1 MYLTYYGLRESP
13 FELTSNPRFL
23 FFTAQHREAL
33 SNLEYG
39 LASSKALTVLVGEA
53 GTGKTTLLHAA
64 LESDRCLGVRTVLLS
79 NPRLT
84 RAEFVETLATQF
96 ELGARAGQS
105 KASLLEALEAVLRER
120 RRRGEITALVVD
132 EAQSLSYELLEEIRL
147 LANMETPTEKLLP
160 LVLAG
165 QPELTTRLN
174 DPELRQLKQRVAL
187 RCQIGPLSL
196 PETAAYISS
205 RIRTAGGETTR
216 LFTREAVTLIH
227 EHSHGIPR
235 TISVI
240 CDNALVHGF
249 AVSKQPVTR
258 ELVLDVCRDFDLRGG
273 PIAPATHDVPAER
286 EPESPARQ
294 AGRAGSGHAD
304 PQSTAPR
311 GPVAA
316 PTTELEKTENR
327 ARVLNMLGL
336 R

>member
-1 MYLTYYGLRESP
+1 MYLSFYGLGEPP

-23 FFTAQHREAL
+23 FFTPQHREAL

-39 LASSKALTVLVGEA
+39 LSSSKALTVLIGEA

-64 LESDRCLGVRTVLLS
+64 LESERCRGVRTVLLS

-84 RAEFVETLATQF
+84 RAEFIETLASQF
-96 ELGARAGQS
+96 ELGARAEQS
-105 KASLLEALEAVLRER
+105 KASLLEGLETVLRER

-132 EAQSLSYELLEEIRL
+132 EAQSLSNELLEEVRL

-165 QPELTTRLN
+165 QPELAGRLN
-174 DPELRQLKQRVAL
+174 EPELRQLKQRVAL
-187 RCQIGPLSL
+187 RCQLAPLTL
-196 PETAAYISS
+196 QETAAYISS

-227 EHSHGIPR
+227 DHSHGIPR
-235 TISVI
+235 TTSVI

-249 AVSKQPVTR
+249 ALSKQPVTR
-258 ELVLDVCRDFDLRGG
+258 EIVLDVCRDFDLRGG
-273 PIAPATHDVPAER
+273 VPTSSLENIPAER
-286 EPESPARQ
+286 AS
-294 AGRAGSGHAD
+294 
-304 PQSTAPR
+304 STSA
-311 GPVAA
+311 GPVGAA
-316 PTTELEKTENR
+316 GPEGHEPRSAASPGGASDPAGGFEKAENR
-327 ARVLNMLGL
+327 ARVLSMLGL